1 MGELLCEFQQHG
13 GGYPFVRVMAG
24 IIKDPIAPLSRR
36 HEPQRSAHDAFSDLT
51 YLNKRV
57 PCRDA
62 PHAVGCQRGGEAY
75 RRGYDVE
82 GQRHRHAA
90 ADPQIFRVQAGICRV
105 YSLKSSS
112 VLLSEREKRVAAV
125 YAVHRVA
132 RVPRDERPVRRRP
145 DETVGDKA
153 VIRLKM
159 QHRISRLRSEN
170 TVERKRSVARAA
182 ERELQE
188 LYRRP
193 FAPVF

>member
-1 MGELLCEFQQHG
+1 M
-13 GGYPFVRVMAG
+13 
-24 IIKDPIAPLSRR
+24 
-36 HEPQRSAHDAFSDLT
+36 
-51 YLNKRV
+51 
-57 PCRDA
+57 
-62 PHAVGCQRGGEAY
+62 
-75 RRGYDVE
+75 
-82 GQRHRHAA
+82 
-90 ADPQIFRVQAGICRV
+90 
-105 YSLKSSS
+105 
-112 VLLSEREKRVAAV
+112 LSEREKRVAAV

-170 TVERKRSVARAA
+170 TVERKRSVARAV